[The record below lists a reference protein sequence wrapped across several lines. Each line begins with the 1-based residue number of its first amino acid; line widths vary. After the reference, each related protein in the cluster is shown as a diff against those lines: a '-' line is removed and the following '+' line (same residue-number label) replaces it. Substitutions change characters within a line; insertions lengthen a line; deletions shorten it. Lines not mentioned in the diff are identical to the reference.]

1 MDDVVKSIAELI
13 EEVADIPAEKING
26 ESLIV
31 DELNLSSLQIVI
43 VLAELERKFSI
54 RISES
59 ELGKIRT
66 VNDLAEMIKNS

>member
-13 EEVADIPAEKING
+13 EEVADIPKERISG

-31 DELNLSSLQIVI
+31 DDLNLSSLQIVI
-43 VLAELERKFSI
+43 ALAELERKFSI